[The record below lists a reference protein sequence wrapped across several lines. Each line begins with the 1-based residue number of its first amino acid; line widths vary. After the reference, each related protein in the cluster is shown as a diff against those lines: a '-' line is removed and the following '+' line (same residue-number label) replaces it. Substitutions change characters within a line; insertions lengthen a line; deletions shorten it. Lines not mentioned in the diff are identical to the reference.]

1 MSGTFFL
8 KKTFCIVT
16 GASQGYGAS
25 LAEKFASLL
34 PANSAL
40 LLLAR
45 NADKL
50 KGVTEKIHCQSPDVS
65 VHFHK
70 FDQSVL
76 QECSTENLR
85 TIINKSNISPSD
97 FEQCI
102 IIHNAGVIGDVT
114 KFTWQIKDA
123 EMVDHAMKVNV
134 TGAILVNTAFMECCD
149 GTESMAIINVS
160 SLAAIQ
166 PFSSW
171 SIYCAGKAARDMYFQ
186 VVATEKEAV
195 RVLNWGPGPLDTDMQ
210 ARCRECADDN
220 IRQYFTDAYKQG
232 KLLSCEESADK
243 LVIVLDRND
252 YKSGS
257 HIDVYDV

>member
-1 MSGTFFL
+1 MSGTFFS

-34 PANSAL
+34 PSNSAL

-50 KGVTEKIHCQSPDVS
+50 KDVTEKISCQSPNVH
-65 VHFHK
+65 VHFHT

-85 TIINKSNISPSD
+85 TIIKDRNISPSD

-102 IIHNAGVIGDVT
+102 IIHNAGVIGEVT
-114 KFTWQIKDA
+114 KFTWQITDA

-134 TGAILVNTAFMECCD
+134 TGAILLNAAFMDCCA
-149 GTESMAIINVS
+149 GTGSMVIINVS

-171 SIYCAGKAARDMYFQ
+171 SIYCAGIL
-186 VVATEKEAV
+186 T
-195 RVLNWGPGPLDTDMQ
+195 
-210 ARCRECADDN
+210 
-220 IRQYFTDAYKQG
+220 
-232 KLLSCEESADK
+232 
-243 LVIVLDRND
+243 
-252 YKSGS
+252 
-257 HIDVYDV
+257 HIYIDIWNSFS

>member
-1 MSGTFFL
+1 MSGTFFS

-45 NADKL
+45 NAEKL
-50 KGVTEKIHCQSPDVS
+50 K
-65 VHFHK
+65 
-70 FDQSVL
+70 
-76 QECSTENLR
+76 
-85 TIINKSNISPSD
+85 
-97 FEQCI
+97 
-102 IIHNAGVIGDVT
+102 GVIGDVT
-114 KFTWQIKDA
+114 KFTLQIKDA
-123 EMVDHAMKVNV
+123 EILDHAMKVNV
-134 TGAILVNTAFMECCD
+134 TGAILVNTAFMECCA
-149 GTESMAIINVS
+149 GTESMVIINVS
-160 SLAAIQ
+160 SRAAIK
-166 PFSSW
+166 PLSSW
-171 SIYCAGKAARDMYFQ
+171 SIYCAGKAARYMFFQ

-195 RVLNWGPGPLDTDMQ
+195 RVLNWGPGLLDTDMQ
-210 ARCRECADDN
+210 ARCRECADDA
-220 IRQYFTDAYKQG
+220 IRHNAIDAYEQG